1 MPGVQVSIRLADR
14 WNWSGHAGFADLAGH
29 QTVTS
34 TTPFGA
40 GSITKTFVAALVL
53 LLADQGVFALDDP
66 IARWLPG
73 VRNAA
78 GVTIRQLLDHT
89 SGVDDAF
96 SHVKMLDS
104 IGAAPRAT
112 WPADRVMGYVK
123 KPHFKPG
130 EGWYYSNTNYL
141 LLGQLV
147 ETATGRTVASLLRER
162 FLGPLGLADTFLQ
175 GQEPLA
181 ATPAHGYDFTGVSWK
196 VKDLSDGTAMV
207 PFTSLATAIGTA
219 GAIVTTADDLA
230 RWAEALYGRRVL
242 SPAALAGMLDFTATR
257 ALKPLW
263 PYGLGVQRITLRGRG
278 SWGHSG
284 LISGF
289 RATMR
294 YFPADRL
301 TIVVMTN
308 ANGVD
313 PDRIVQSLM
322 DVIYPPPIPAPS
334 PAPSPPVPSPSLPA
348 YDLPSPSESSTG
360 SGRLNPADAFSAS
373 VAVTSLAIAPPSSSH
388 AVMAGSTADR
398 IGRPMGRE
406 RAGPACDY

>member
-1 MPGVQVSIRLADR
+1 MRTTWHLPGVQVAIRVADR
-14 WNWSGHAGFADLAGH
+14 WNWSGHAGFADLARRR
-29 QTVTS
+29 TVTQ

-40 GSITKTFVAALVL
+40 GSITKTFLAALVL
-53 LLADQGVFALDDP
+53 QLADEGVLSLDDP
-66 IARWLPG
+66 VARWLPG
-73 VRNAA
+73 IRNAT

-96 SHVKMLDS
+96 SHVAMLDS
-104 IGAAPRAT
+104 IGSSPRAT
-112 WPADRVMGYVK
+112 WSVGKVLGYVK

-141 LLGQLV
+141 LLGQVV
-147 ETATGRTVASLLRER
+147 EAATARSVATLLRER
-162 FLGPLGLADTFLQ
+162 FLVPLGLAGTFLQ
-175 GQEPLA
+175 GQEPVPGD
-181 ATPAHGYDFTGVSWK
+181 PAHGYDFTGVSWK
-196 VKDLSDGTAMV
+196 VEDLSDGTALV

-219 GAIVTTADDLA
+219 GAMVTTADDLA

-242 SPAALAGMLDFTATR
+242 SAGAMARMLDFAATR

-263 PYGLGVQRITLRGRG
+263 PYGLGVQRVTLRGRG

-284 LISGF
+284 LLSGF

-313 PDRIVQSLM
+313 PDRIVQALL
-322 DVIYPPPIPAPS
+322 DVIYPPPAPAPTPQ
-334 PAPSPPVPSPSLPA
+334 PATPLPSPSLPVPGEPA
-348 YDLPSPSESSTG
+348 PSG
-360 SGRLNPADAFSAS
+360 
-373 VAVTSLAIAPPSSSH
+373 AVTSPPAGGTNTLPAP
-388 AVMAGSTADR
+388 
-398 IGRPMGRE
+398 
-406 RAGPACDY
+406 